1 MKNICFTSIFFVH
14 SSLSLMSLKFGVSQD
29 LFLISCLLWIF
40 KSLTASFAH
49 LILNTTSDP
58 PMYNLSQDLFP
69 ESQLS
74 TAYLYLDV

>member
-40 KSLTASFAH
+40 KSLPASFAH